1 MKRIKT
7 CVLLSLWLFLFSSS
21 VFAAGNSPVNMNITN
36 GEVRDVLS
44 ALAAV
49 GGVSI
54 VADDSVSGKITLQLN
69 NIPFDT
75 ALDIVTKT
83 KGLSYQ
89 RLDNVII
96 VSNPEQMNRGFGQ
109 INIFKLQYAKASDIV
124 NLLGVVFKDSS
135 STQNQS
141 AVPTSS
147 SQEANKTV
155 INTNVQSN
163 SRLKVDDATNS
174 LIFSGTPGEVE
185 QIRKILAEVDVPYQQ
200 VSLEAQVVAISND
213 AAKKLGVEWEWSKGP
228 VYPDY
233 EWDSTNKMWKVTRNS
248 SLTSDSSDSSDDG
261 TGSSPGIIQ
270 FGRTPEGFSYELYYQ
285 FTLNALITD
294 GKANV
299 LAKPKIMT
307 INGKEAVINIG
318 GEVPIP
324 VVTTAN
330 NTTTSTIEYKE
341 AGIILKYTPRIN
353 ADGYITATVHTEVSS
368 PVYVEAM
375 KAYRFNKR
383 SADTEV
389 RLKDGETMVIGGLI
403 GKEEAKNYS
412 KVPFLGDI
420 PILGSLFKN
429 VNNTKNE
436 SEVVIFLTAHI
447 VK

>member
-1 MKRIKT
+1 MN
-7 CVLLSLWLFLFSSS
+7 SS
-21 VFAAGNSPVNMNITN
+21 VNMNVTN

-54 VADDSVSGKITLQLN
+54 VTDDSVTGKITIQLN
-69 NIPFDT
+69 DIPFDT

-83 KGLSYQ
+83 KGLHYQ
-89 RLDNVII
+89 KLDNVII
-96 VSNPEQMNRGFGQ
+96 VGSPDQINRGFGQ
-109 INIFKLQYAKASDIV
+109 INIFKLQYAKAADVV
-124 NLLGVVFKDSS
+124 NLLGVIFKDGQQGTPQGGQQQTVATQTTQ
-135 STQNQS
+135 ST
-141 AVPTSS
+141 A
-147 SQEANKTV
+147 ANP
-155 INTNVQSN
+155 INTNSQQTN
-163 SRLKVDDATNS
+163 GRLKVDDATNS
-174 LIFSGTPGEVE
+174 LIFSGTPSEVE
-185 QIRKILAEVDVPYQQ
+185 QIRKILAEIDIPYQQ
-200 VSLEAQVVAISND
+200 VSLEAQVVAINND
-213 AAKKLGVEWEWSKGP
+213 AAKNMGVEWEWSKAP
-228 VYPDY
+228 NYPEYDPPTY
-233 EWDSTNKMWKVTRNS
+233 DSNGHITEPGKYIRDKEDMV
-248 SLTSDSSDSSDDG
+248 G
-261 TGSSPGIIQ
+261 TIRFGRSPG
-270 FGRTPEGFSYELYYQ
+270 GYPYEMYYQ
-285 FTLNALITD
+285 FKINALVTD

-318 GEVPIP
+318 GEVPIS
-324 VVTTAN
+324 VTTISD
-330 NTTTSTIEYKE
+330 NTTTTSVEYKE

-403 GKEEAKNYS
+403 GKEEAKNFS
-412 KVPFLGDI
+412 KVPFLGDL
-420 PILGSLFKN
+420 PILGSLFRN
-429 VNNTKNE
+429 SNNTKSE